1 MYTPRLMFEN
11 LSDKLQGVFSGLR
24 GRGKLSEADID
35 RAMRAIRLS
44 LLEADV
50 SLPVVKQLTD
60 AIKARAT
67 GSEVMSSLTPDQ
79 QVIKIVD
86 EELATLMGGTAAR
99 LPFASKP
106 PTIILMAGLQGSGKT
121 TFCAKLAR
129 HLRTEGRAPL
139 LVACD
144 LQRPAAIDQ
153 LEVLGGQIGVPVYR
167 EDSTDPVAVARNG
180 VREAKRSARDVVI
193 VDTAGRLTVDDEMM
207 AQLIAVK
214 DAVEPTAV
222 VLALDAMTGQTAV
235 EVAQAFQTA
244 VQFDGVVLTKLDGDA
259 RGGAALSVRAVT
271 GKPIL
276 YVGTGEKVDALEP
289 FHPERM
295 AQRILG
301 MGDVLSLIERAEQT
315 IDPDTAQKLEKRLR
329 GGEFSLDDM
338 LDQIHQIRKMG
349 PIAGILGMIPGFRQ
363 AAKLKDADIDERQL
377 DRVEAIILGMT
388 PAERRKP
395 DIIDG
400 SRRKRIAAGSGTRV
414 QDVNQLLAQFKQMK
428 KMMRQIGKG
437 GRPQLFGT

>member
-1 MYTPRLMFEN
+1 VFDS
-11 LSDKLQGVFSGLR
+11 LSDKLQGIFSGLR
-24 GRGKLSEADID
+24 GRGKLTAADID
-35 RAMRAIRLS
+35 LAMRAIRLS

-67 GSEVMSSLTPDQ
+67 GAEVMQSLTPDQ
-79 QVIKIVD
+79 QVVKIVN
-86 EELATLMGGTAAR
+86 EELAALMGGTAAR
-99 LPFASKP
+99 LPMASKP
-106 PTIILMAGLQGSGKT
+106 PTIILLAGLQGSGKT

-129 HLRTEGRAPL
+129 HLRSEGRAPM

-167 EDSTDPVAVARNG
+167 EDGTDPVTVARNG
-180 VREAKRSARDVVI
+180 VREAKRQVRDVVI

-207 AQLIAVK
+207 GQLIDVK
-214 DAVEPTAV
+214 AAVEPTAV

-235 EVAQAFQTA
+235 EVAQAFQQA
-244 VQFDGVVLTKLDGDA
+244 VDFDGVILTKLDGDA

-276 YVGTGEKVDALEP
+276 FVGTGEKVDALEA
-289 FHPERM
+289 FHPDRM

-315 IDPDTAQKLEKRLR
+315 VDTESVQGLSKRLR
-329 GGEFSLDDM
+329 SGGAFTLDDM
-338 LDQIHQIRKMG
+338 LDQLQQIRKMG
-349 PIAGILGMIPGFRQ
+349 PLSGILGMIPGLGQMR
-363 AAKLKDADIDERQL
+363 KLKDADVDDGQL
-377 DRVEAIILGMT
+377 DKVEAIIRSMT
-388 PAERRKP
+388 LTERRRP
-395 DIIDG
+395 DVING
-400 SRRKRIAAGSGTRV
+400 SRRKRIARGSGTTV
-414 QDVNQLLAQFKQMK
+414 QDVNQLLAQFKQMQK
-428 KMMRQIGKG
+428 LMKQFGKG
-437 GRPQLFGT
+437 GKMPPMFGT

>member
-1 MYTPRLMFEN
+1 MFES
-11 LSDKLQGVFSGLR
+11 LSDKLQGIFSGLR
-24 GRGKLSEADID
+24 GRGKLSAADID
-35 RAMRAIRLS
+35 TAMRAIRLS

-67 GSEVMSSLTPDQ
+67 GAEVMQSLTPDQ
-79 QVIKIVD
+79 QVVKVVN
-86 EELATLMGGTAAR
+86 EELAALMGGTAVR
-99 LPFASKP
+99 LPMASKP
-106 PTIILMAGLQGSGKT
+106 PTIILLAGLQGSGKT

-129 HLRTEGRAPL
+129 HLRAEGRAPM

-167 EDSTDPVAVARNG
+167 EDGTDPVTVARNG
-180 VREAKRSARDVVI
+180 VREARRQVRDVVI

-207 AQLIAVK
+207 GQLIDVK
-214 DAVEPTAV
+214 AAVEPTAV

-235 EVAQAFQTA
+235 DVAQAFQQA
-244 VQFDGVVLTKLDGDA
+244 VDFDGVILTKLDGDA

-276 YVGTGEKVDALEP
+276 FVGTGEKVDALEP
-289 FHPERM
+289 FHPDRM

-315 IDPDTAQKLEKRLR
+315 VDTESVQGLSKRLR
-329 GGEFSLDDM
+329 SGGAFTLDDM
-338 LDQIHQIRKMG
+338 LEQLQQIRKMG
-349 PIAGILGMIPGFRQ
+349 PLSGILGMIPGLGQMR
-363 AAKLKDADIDERQL
+363 KLKDADVDDRQL
-377 DRVEAIILGMT
+377 DKVEAIIRSMT
-388 PAERRKP
+388 FAERRKP
-395 DIIDG
+395 EVING
-400 SRRKRIAAGSGTRV
+400 SRRKRIARGSGTSV
-414 QDVNQLLAQFKQMK
+414 QDVNQLLAQFKQMQK
-428 KMMRQIGKG
+428 LMKQFGKG
-437 GRPQLFGT
+437 GKMPPMFGT